1 MIHKKSCLKSWIL
14 ASKYVTHGHLK
25 FLTSLGLAFRPILKE
40 DRMDCTQW
48 YNPSCP
54 LWVSGQSRIQ
64 ESTLR
69 SRPTTSGGCT
79 LGPGL
84 LYMCTPTFGQQHFLH
99 FFLYFRTEIISFH
112 NAGTI
117 KTPFYL
123 RTSNNSPGQLCA
135 PGPTS
140 PVHFLGA
147 ASQTVFRGFR
157 RLLAGTCQ
165 FCLTSR

>member
-69 SRPTTSGGCT
+69 SRPTTSAGCT
-79 LGPGL
+79 PGPGL
-84 LYMCTPTFGQQHFLH
+84 TPPGVKSLKDTLLGIWDKKTPTFLIRTSLLLVALPDSESPHMMGV
-99 FFLYFRTEIISFH
+99 FFTTLQARHGDKGIYFRWR
-112 NAGTI
+112 
-117 KTPFYL
+117 K
-123 RTSNNSPGQLCA
+123 
-135 PGPTS
+135 
-140 PVHFLGA
+140 
-147 ASQTVFRGFR
+147 
-157 RLLAGTCQ
+157 
-165 FCLTSR
+165 